1 MPRIDNSIDM
11 NLRIVRAWGAR
22 QFRIVSF
29 DPDDPG
35 RTPPI
40 DVCQSCQGEFQLVG
54 DADHPSY
61 AEACSEYR
69 CAICQAPLTADDD

>member
-1 MPRIDNSIDM
+1 MPRIDNSIDA
-11 NLRIVRAWGAR
+11 NLVIIRAWGQR

-54 DADHPSY
+54 DVEHPPY
-61 AEACSEYR
+61 VDGAYH
-69 CAICQAPLTADDD
+69 CAICQVLLTIDDD